1 MQVSMFQK
9 PYVVNVV
16 NTHKPVGMKKLLTA
30 LCLIFSFAISIAQ
43 RSAPDV
49 IETSKGK
56 LTIQPILHATLAMT
70 WNNLTI
76 YVDPYGGAKAFEG
89 LAAPNLILITDIHG
103 DHMNLETLKAIETSR
118 ALIITPQ
125 AVREKLSEELA
136 NQTIPLSNG
145 ASHKQFDITITAL
158 PMYNLPETEDSRH
171 PKGRGNG
178 YVLEMGGKRIYISG
192 DTEDIAEMRAL
203 TNIDIAFVCM
213 NQPFTMTVEQAASAV
228 LEFKPKIVYPFHF
241 RGQGGFSDIEAFKK
255 IINEGNESIEVRLRN
270 WYPDYSN

>member
-1 MQVSMFQK
+1 
-9 PYVVNVV
+9 
-16 NTHKPVGMKKLLTA
+16 MKKI
-30 LCLIFSFAISIAQ
+30 LIVIYFIASFATGKAQ

-49 IETSKGK
+49 IETSAGK
-56 LTIQPILHATLAMT
+56 LTIQPILHATLALT

-103 DHMNLETLKAIETSR
+103 DHMNLETLKVIETSR
-118 ALIITPQ
+118 ALIIAPQ
-125 AVREKLSEELA
+125 AVREKLPEELA
-136 NQTIPLSNG
+136 NQTIPLANG
-145 ASHKQFDITITAL
+145 ASHKQFDITITAI

-178 YVLEMGGKRIYISG
+178 YVLELGGKRIYISG

-203 TNIDIAFVCM
+203 TNIDVAFVCM

-228 LEFKPKIVYPFHF
+228 LAFKPKIAYPFHF
-241 RGQGGFSDIEAFKK
+241 RGQGGLSDVEEFKRLVTTGDK
-255 IINEGNESIEVRLRN
+255 NIDVRLKN
-270 WYPDYSN
+270 WYPDFTK